1 MSATQISTPEDE
13 SSSQNTAASVG
24 SSAALISFF
33 VIISR
38 ITGFMRTW
46 AMAFALGSTMLASSY
61 QIANNLP
68 NMLYELVMGGMLVT
82 AFLPVYLSVKNRLG
96 EQGGNEYASNIMSIA
111 FIALGLVALLCTIFA
126 PALVFT
132 QSFMSDQG
140 GMEDAVFFFR
150 FFAIQ
155 IVFYGLSSI
164 VSGLLNASR
173 DYLWSSAAP
182 IFNNI
187 IVTATFVLY
196 AFVAP
201 SNPDMAKFIIAV
213 GNPLGVFIQMAIQLP
228 ALKRNGIKLRLHVDL
243 RDPALKETLAIGVPA
258 ILVMCA
264 GLVVVSVQNA
274 ASYAT
279 ADNGP
284 SIIAYA
290 RLWFTLPYAFLTV
303 PITTAMFTE
312 ISEMHAKGDMTAF
325 KKGVASGTSQILF
338 FMLPFAM
345 YLVVFAEPLVTLY
358 HIGAFTEENIAQI
371 SLYLAALALSLPFYG
386 VNTYLQKAFSAMR
399 IMGTY
404 SVMMVA
410 SVALQIA
417 FIAVF
422 ATPFG
427 GPLNFGM
434 PAIALS
440 ETVFYLVLDIACFV
454 YLRRKVGRLGLKG
467 MALSFVRSLALGA
480 LGAAAGALI
489 VFALDA
495 TVFPLNGSIPHA
507 LGCIICGGIVSVA
520 VTFGIAV
527 KAGFSEAAMLVSIVS
542 KATNRLSLRKNRVD
556 NVSNSDDAAE
566 IETEAVDAW
575 NEPAAR
581 SETEACAEANGIENE
596 ASRACTPP
604 RGRHAGEL
612 GALAKRPEQD
622 EQDAIGRHSAQAVFE
637 RKVDGARHAPLSGRH
652 ARRGRSSASSMG
664 KQGRHARHEDE

>member
-1 MSATQISTPEDE
+1 
-13 SSSQNTAASVG
+13 
-24 SSAALISFF
+24 
-33 VIISR
+33 
-38 ITGFMRTW
+38 
-46 AMAFALGSTMLASSY
+46 
-61 QIANNLP
+61 
-68 NMLYELVMGGMLVT
+68 
-82 AFLPVYLSVKNRLG
+82 
-96 EQGGNEYASNIMSIA
+96 
-111 FIALGLVALLCTIFA
+111 
-126 PALVFT
+126 
-132 QSFMSDQG
+132 
-140 GMEDAVFFFR
+140 
-150 FFAIQ
+150 
-155 IVFYGLSSI
+155 
-164 VSGLLNASR
+164 
-173 DYLWSSAAP
+173 
-182 IFNNI
+182 
-187 IVTATFVLY
+187 
-196 AFVAP
+196 
-201 SNPDMAKFIIAV
+201 
-213 GNPLGVFIQMAIQLP
+213 
-228 ALKRNGIKLRLHVDL
+228 
-243 RDPALKETLAIGVPA
+243 
-258 ILVMCA
+258 
-264 GLVVVSVQNA
+264 
-274 ASYAT
+274 
-279 ADNGP
+279 
-284 SIIAYA
+284 
-290 RLWFTLPYAFLTV
+290 
-303 PITTAMFTE
+303 
-312 ISEMHAKGDMTAF
+312 
-325 KKGVASGTSQILF
+325 
-338 FMLPFAM
+338 
-345 YLVVFAEPLVTLY
+345 
-358 HIGAFTEENIAQI
+358 
-371 SLYLAALALSLPFYG
+371 
-386 VNTYLQKAFSAMR
+386 MR

-581 SETEACAEANGIENE
+581 SETEACAEANGIESE